1 MGYSSFLRM
10 ILCLIFTTAKLSS
23 ISVSE
28 VAVVVG
34 ARILFRENFRH
45 VKGFGKIKRI
55 ILEVVSLQF
64 FTADFFAPFLHQ
76 PLSQLH
82 DYKVL
87 INLSV

>member
-1 MGYSSFLRM
+1 MFDLYYCKVEFYFGFRGGSSRG
-10 ILCLIFTTAKLSS
+10 C
-23 ISVSE
+23 
-28 VAVVVG
+28 